1 MPGTGNTGGQPVPAV
16 LILDAQR
23 RVLSATESV
32 ARLLGTSPQ
41 ALVGRSFDELRA
53 ELSEIPG
60 ALDDIIV
67 RSDLIPGIHLVLLR
81 PPDRVRPRE

>member
-1 MPGTGNTGGQPVPAV
+1 MPGTRPAGGWPVPAV
-16 LILDAQR
+16 LILDAER

-32 ARLLGTSPQ
+32 ARLFGTAPR

-53 ELSEIPG
+53 ELQGIPG

-67 RSDLIPGIHLVLLR
+67 RSDVIPGIHLVVLR
-81 PPDRVRPRE
+81 PPADDDEAA

>member
-1 MPGTGNTGGQPVPAV
+1 MPGTGTEWGQHIPGV

-32 ARLLGTSPQ
+32 ALLLGTSPR
-41 ALVGRSFDELRA
+41 ALVGRGFDDLRA
-53 ELSEIPG
+53 ELQGIPG

-67 RSDLIPGIHLVLLR
+67 RSDVIPGIHLVLLR
-81 PPDRVRPRE
+81 LPDGPDEAA

>member
-1 MPGTGNTGGQPVPAV
+1 MSGTGTEWGQPVPAV

-32 ARLLGTSPQ
+32 ALMLGTSPR
-41 ALVGRSFDELRA
+41 ALGRGSDDLRA
-53 ELSEIPG
+53 ELQGIPG

-67 RSDLIPGIHLVLLR
+67 RSDVIPGIHLVLLR
-81 PPDRVRPRE
+81 LRDGPDDAA

>member
-1 MPGTGNTGGQPVPAV
+1 MPGTGTEWGQPVPAV

-32 ARLLGTSPQ
+32 ALLLGTSPR
-41 ALVGRSFDELRA
+41 ALVGRSFDDVRRELER
-53 ELSEIPG
+53 IPG

-67 RSDLIPGIHLVLLR
+67 RSDVIPGIHLVLLR
-81 PPDRVRPRE
+81 PPGRAQPPE